1 MKRIILSLF
10 VYSLKCVNRN
20 SGFLLPVTMKKMY
33 DLWIIGVCVYNK
45 LCDSFSKTVS
55 EFIINDVI
63 PFMAFCAE
71 IWQQKRLRFPLEV
84 AAFSLYTDDSYL
96 ICYREI
102 DMSCCILYFPY
113 GLINLDCMLPFM
125 WYITAGMLKDRLLFI
140 GYGFIGL
147 LLFCLQIYNIKRALS
162 SPDRNNPLNSEKVSC
177 LEINIGYVFLAFFKS
192 FQRLLG

>member
-102 DMSCCILYFPY
+102 DMSCCNIVLSLRTDQSWLYVTVHVIHYSRYVERQTSFHWLRFY
-113 GLINLDCMLPFM
+113 RFI
-125 WYITAGMLKDRLLFI
+125 IVLLT
-140 GYGFIGL
+140 
-147 LLFCLQIYNIKRALS
+147 NI
-162 SPDRNNPLNSEKVSC
+162 
-177 LEINIGYVFLAFFKS
+177 
-192 FQRLLG
+192 QH